1 MYSLIFLASSSCLS
15 ISASSLLATST
26 LIEAFFNPSS
36 KTLFSSLL
44 RSSSTRS
51 STAPANAS
59 FKLKLC
65 SGPPLLH
72 LTVKTRG
79 LEEGEEEE
87 EAEAAWKS
95 LVENVSGVNKSFF
108 WKRVLIGF
116 GQ

>member
-15 ISASSLLATST
+15 ISASSLLAAST

-72 LTVKTRG
+72 VTVKTRG

-87 EAEAAWKS
+87 EAAWKG
-95 LVENVSGVNKSFF
+95 LVENVSGVNKGFF
-108 WKRVLIGF
+108 WNRVLTGF